1 MRITEKKGLHVLG
14 LAGLMLIVP
23 ALTFAQSSNNDDLTV
38 VSGVV
43 TDAALGTPMAGV
55 RVQAYNN
62 PSHSAM
68 TKEDGSYSIRI
79 PDYVSSLVFSV
90 EGSNRAVCALNGR
103 TEGVDMV
110 MYSDVFSEIYNARTT
125 GTRSKD
131 LVVDYLNAD
140 LSIDDQIQKN
150 LQGDIM
156 GTIRSGQL
164 GMGASMLIN
173 GINSLNINTQPLIVI
188 DGVIMDMGYDK
199 VFQHDGFYNNLLA
212 NVMVEDIESV
222 SVLKNGY
229 ALYGAKG
236 ANGVIVINTKRNK
249 SMATKIDL
257 SIAGNYQLV
266 PKFPAMMDASQYRS
280 YVSEMIG
287 STDTKLNTF
296 KFLSI
301 DKQYHYYNT
310 YHNETDWTEV
320 AYRNAFIQNYSMN
333 VDGGDDIAKY
343 TLSVGFAK
351 GDGTLKESDYQRFN
365 LRLNSD
371 IVLADKL
378 LLRFDASYSD
388 VTRDMRDDGIVEDVD
403 NDMITSPGFL
413 SLVKSPFL
421 SPYALSN
428 QGNITT
434 AFLADADDYLDEL
447 LGDEASLSNPLSIL
461 ENANGINKNY
471 FGNRLITLSIT
482 PTWEYSRYL
491 KFKEHFSYT
500 LVNSDENYFIPI
512 EGTPHFE
519 LEGLGEVD
527 NKVASMNSKYDGF
540 MSNTYFDYARRF
552 KAHDVALQGGFRYIN
567 NALTQSSMS
576 GYNSGNDKT
585 PNMTPDLKYP
595 LINSLQAKD
604 ISLTWWAVGDYNF
617 KERYYLSAGLSLM
630 ASSRFGGKVS
640 NGIKIGVPWG
650 VFPSVQAG
658 WVASAEPWFNVK
670 AIDYL
675 KLNAGFDLTGNDGFD
690 DAASRTYFAPV
701 KVLQMSGLAIDNIGN
716 TSLQWETVSKLSA
729 GLDMNMFRNRASLSL
744 YGYMSTTDNLLSIS
758 SLSEVTGVRN
768 AWSNGG
774 TLKNTGFD
782 ATLSGKLVNTNMVK
796 WELGASIGKYKTEI
810 TKLPDDAAITLES
823 YGATLRTEVGGPISV
838 FYGYKTDGVFSTA
851 ADAERELQVQVF
863 DEDGDPVYEADGV
876 TPKYVNEALHMRS
889 DRGINT
895 YFEAGDVKFIDMNGD
910 AIINEKDMVKIGDPN
925 PDFYG
930 RLFTNLNVKN
940 LTLSATMTYKIG
952 GDVYNYQRMILESGS
967 RFMNQTL
974 AVTNHWTCEGQVT
987 DYPKLVYGDPHQNS
1001 RFSDRWIEDG
1011 SYLRLKNVTLSYRIP
1026 VVNEYLH
1033 GITVWC
1039 AGNNLLTLTRYLGS
1053 DPEFSLSNNAYTMGI
1068 DRGLVPQS
1076 RNFSL
1081 GIKINL

>member
-14 LAGLMLIVP
+14 LAGLMLMVP
-23 ALTFAQSSNNDDLTV
+23 ALTFAQSSNDDLTV
-38 VSGVV
+38 VTGVV

-62 PSHSAM
+62 PSHAAM

-79 PDYVSSLVFSV
+79 PDYVSSLVFVV
-90 EGSNRAVCALNGR
+90 EGSNRSVCALNGR
-103 TEGVDMV
+103 TEGVDV
-110 MYSDVFSEIYNARTT
+110 KMYSDVFSEIYDAKTT
-125 GTRSKD
+125 ASESKD
-131 LVVDYLNAD
+131 LEVDYLNAD
-140 LSIDDQIQKN
+140 LSVDDQIQKS

-156 GTIRSGQL
+156 GTVRSAQL
-164 GMGASMLIN
+164 GSGISMLIN
-173 GINSLNINTQPLIVI
+173 GVNSLNINTQPLVVL
-188 DGVIMDMGYDK
+188 DGVILDMGYDK
-199 VFQHDGFYNNLLA
+199 VFNHDGFYNNILA
-212 NVMVEDIESV
+212 NIMVEDIESV

-236 ANGVIVINTKRNK
+236 ANGVILINTKRNR
-249 SMATKIDL
+249 SMATKIDV
-257 SIAGNYQLV
+257 SIAGNYQLM
-266 PKFPAMMDASQYRS
+266 PKFPQMMDASQYRS
-280 YVSEMIG
+280 YVSELIG
-287 STDTKLNTF
+287 STDTKLNSF
-296 KFLSI
+296 KFLNI

-310 YHNETDWTEV
+310 YHNETDWTDV
-320 AYRNAFIQNYSMN
+320 SYRNAFVQNYGVN

-351 GDGTLKESDYQRFN
+351 GDATLKENDYQRFN

-378 LLRFDASYSD
+378 VLRFDASYSD
-388 VTRDMRDDGIVEDVD
+388 VTRDLRDDGIVENIDD
-403 NDMITSPGFL
+403 DMITSPGFL
-413 SLVKSPFL
+413 SLAKAPFL
-421 SPYALSN
+421 SPYALST

-434 AFLADADDYLDEL
+434 AFLAGADDYLDEV
-447 LGDEASLSNPLSIL
+447 LGEEASLSNPLAIL

-500 LVNSDENYFIPI
+500 LVNTDENYFIPI
-512 EGTPHFE
+512 EGTPEFE
-519 LEGLGEVD
+519 LENLGKVE
-527 NKVASMNSKYDGF
+527 NKVAAMNSKYDGF

-567 NALTQSSMS
+567 NSLTESSMS

-585 PNMTPDLKYP
+585 PNMNSNLRYP
-595 LINSLQAKD
+595 LINSKQAQD
-604 ISLTWWAVGDYNF
+604 ISLTWWLDGDYNY

-650 VFPSVQAG
+650 IFPSVQAA

-675 KLNAGFDLTGNDGFD
+675 KLSAGYDLTGNDGFD
-690 DAASRTYFAPV
+690 DAAARTYFAPV
-701 KVLQMSGLAIDNIGN
+701 KILQMSGLAIENIGN
-716 TSLQWETVSKLSA
+716 SSLQWETVGKLSA
-729 GLDMNMFRNRASLSL
+729 GLDMNMFNNRMSLSMF
-744 YGYMSTTDNLLSIS
+744 GYMSNTDNLLSIS

-774 TLKNTGFD
+774 SLKNIGFD
-782 ATLSGKLVNTNMVK
+782 ATLAGKIVNTDMVK

-810 TKLPDDAAITLES
+810 TKLPDDAISIDA
-823 YGATLRTEVGGPISV
+823 YGATLRTEVGGPIAV
-838 FYGYKTDGVFSTA
+838 FYGYKTDGVFSSA
-851 ADAERELQVQVF
+851 ADAERLIPVQRF
-863 DEDGDPVYEADGV
+863 DEDGDPVFDVDGQ
-876 TPKYVNEALHMRS
+876 PIYDNEALHMRS

-895 YFEAGDVKFIDMNGD
+895 YFEAGDVKFVDMNGD

-930 RLFTNLNVKN
+930 RLFTNLNIKN
-940 LTLSATMTYKIG
+940 FTLSATMTYKLG
-952 GDVYNYQRMILESGS
+952 GDVFNYQRMILESGS
-967 RFMNQTL
+967 RFMNQTV

-987 DYPKLVYGDPHQNS
+987 DYPKLVYGDPHQNG

-1026 VVNEYLH
+1026 VVNDYLH

-1039 AGNNLLTLTRYLGS
+1039 AGNNLLTFTKYLGS
-1053 DPEFSLSNNAYTMGI
+1053 DPEFSLSNDAYTMGI
-1068 DRGLVPQS
+1068 DRGLLPQS

>member
-23 ALTFAQSSNNDDLTV
+23 ALTFAQSGNNDDLTV
-38 VSGVV
+38 VTGVV

-62 PSHSAM
+62 PSHAAM
-68 TKEDGSYSIRI
+68 TKEDGSYAIRI

-103 TEGVDMV
+103 TEGVDMK
-110 MYSDVFSEIYNARTT
+110 MYSDAFSEVYDARTT
-125 GTRSKD
+125 ASKRSDSK
-131 LVVDYLNAD
+131 VDYLNAD
-140 LSIDDQIQKN
+140 LSVDDQIQKN
-150 LQGDIM
+150 LQGNM
-156 GTIRSGQL
+156 LSTMRSAQL
-164 GMGASMLIN
+164 GVGASMLID
-173 GINSLNINTQPLIVI
+173 GINSLNINTQPLIVL
-188 DGVIMDMGYDK
+188 DGVILDMGYDK
-199 VFQHDGFYNNLLA
+199 VFNHDGFFNNLLA
-212 NVMVEDIESV
+212 NLMVEDIESV
-222 SVLKNGY
+222 SVLKNGL
-229 ALYGAKG
+229 AVYGAKG
-236 ANGVIVINTKRNK
+236 ANGVILINTKRNK

-257 SIAGNYQLV
+257 SISGNYQLM
-266 PKFPAMMDASQYRS
+266 PKFPVMMNASEYRS
-280 YVSEMIG
+280 YVSELIG
-287 STDTKLNTF
+287 STDTKLSTF
-296 KFLSI
+296 KFLRTE
-301 DKQYHYYNT
+301 KGYHYYNT
-310 YHNETDWTEV
+310 YHNETDWTDV
-320 AYRNAFIQNYSMN
+320 SYRNAFIQNYSMN

-351 GDGTLKESDYQRFN
+351 GDATLRENDYQRFN

-371 IVLADKL
+371 IVLGDKL

-388 VTRDMRDDGIVEDVD
+388 VTRDLRDDGAVEDID
-403 NDMITSPGFL
+403 NGMLTAPGFL
-413 SLVKSPFL
+413 GLVKAPFL
-421 SPYALSN
+421 SPYASTN
-428 QGNITT
+428 QGSIST
-434 AFLADADDYLDEL
+434 AFLAGADDYLDEV
-447 LGDEASLSNPLSIL
+447 LGDEASLSNPQAIL
-461 ENANGINKNY
+461 EYGNGINKNY

-512 EGTPHFE
+512 EGTPRFQ
-519 LEGLGEVD
+519 LADMSLVD
-527 NKVASMNSKYDGF
+527 NKVAAMNSKYDGF

-552 KAHDVALQGGFRYIN
+552 KAHDLALQGGFRYIN
-567 NALTQSSMS
+567 NAFTQSSMS

-585 PNMTPDLKYP
+585 PNMNPHLKFP
-595 LINSLQAKD
+595 LINSMQAKD
-604 ISLTWWAVGDYNF
+604 ISLTWWLNGDYNF
-617 KERYYLSAGLSLM
+617 KERYYLSAGVSLM

-640 NGIKIGVPWG
+640 NGVKIGVPWG
-650 VFPSVQAG
+650 IFPSVQGA
-658 WVASAEPWFNVK
+658 WIASAEPWFNVK

-675 KLNAGFDLTGNDGFD
+675 KLSAGFDLTGNDGFD

-701 KVLQMSGLAIDNIGN
+701 KILQMSGLAIKNIGN
-716 TSLQWETVSKLSA
+716 SSLQWETVSKFTA
-729 GLDMNMFRNRASLSL
+729 GLDMNLFSNKMSLSL
-744 YGYMSTTDNLLSIS
+744 NGYISNTDNLLSIS

-774 TLKNTGFD
+774 SLKNTGFD
-782 ATLSGKLVNTNMVK
+782 ATIAGKLVNTNMVK

-810 TKLPDDAAITLES
+810 TKLPDDAIMLES
-823 YGATLRTEVGGPISV
+823 YGANLRTEVGGPIAV

-851 ADAERELQVQVF
+851 ADAEHELQVQVF
-863 DEDGDPVYEADGV
+863 DEDGDPVLDANGSP
-876 TPKYVNEALHMRS
+876 TFVNEALHMRS

-895 YFEAGDVKFIDMNGD
+895 YFEAGDVKFVDMNGD

-925 PDFYG
+925 PDFFG
-930 RLFTNLNVKN
+930 RIFTNFNVKN
-940 LTLSATMTYKIG
+940 LTLSATMTYKVG
-952 GDVYNYQRMILESGS
+952 GDIYNYQRMILESGS
-967 RFMNQTL
+967 RFLNQTV

-987 DYPKLVYGDPHQNS
+987 DYPKVVYGDPHQNG

-1039 AGNNLLTLTRYLGS
+1039 AGNNLLTFTKYLGS
-1053 DPEFSLSNNAYTMGI
+1053 DPEFSLSNDAYSMGI
-1068 DRGLVPQS
+1068 DRGLLPQS

-1081 GIKINL
+1081 GVKINL

>member
-23 ALTFAQSSNNDDLTV
+23 ALTFAQSSNNDNLTV
-38 VSGVV
+38 VTGIV

-68 TKEDGSYSIRI
+68 TREDGSYSIRI

-103 TEGVDMV
+103 TEGVDMI
-110 MYSDVFSEIYNARTT
+110 MYSDAFSEIYDARTT
-125 GTRSKD
+125 ASKSKD
-131 LVVDYLNAD
+131 INVDYLNAD
-140 LSIDDQIQKN
+140 LNVDNQIQTS
-150 LQGDIM
+150 LQGDVM
-156 GTIRSGQL
+156 GTVRSAQL
-164 GMGASMLIN
+164 GAGISMLIN
-173 GINSLNINTQPLIVI
+173 GINSLNINTQPLIVL
-188 DGVIMDMGYDK
+188 DGVILDMGYDK
-199 VFQHDGFYNNLLA
+199 VFNHDGFYNNLLA
-212 NVMVEDIESV
+212 NIMVEDIESV

-236 ANGVIVINTKRNK
+236 ANGVILINTKRNR
-249 SMATKIDL
+249 SMATKIDV
-257 SIAGNYQLV
+257 SIAGNYQLI
-266 PKFPAMMDASQYRS
+266 PKFPQMMDASQYRS

-287 STDTKLNTF
+287 TTDTKLSSF

-310 YHNETDWTEV
+310 YHNETDWTDV
-320 AYRNAFIQNYSMN
+320 SYKNAFIQNYSLN

-351 GDGTLKESDYQRFN
+351 GDATLKENDYQRFN

-371 IVLADKL
+371 IALADKL
-378 LLRFDASYSD
+378 FLRFDASYSD
-388 VTRDMRDDGIVEDVD
+388 VTRDLRDDGIIENID
-403 NDMITSPGFL
+403 NGMVTSPGFL

-434 AFLADADDYLDEL
+434 AFLAGADDYLDEL
-447 LGDEASLSNPLSIL
+447 LGDEASLSNPQAIL
-461 ENANGINKNY
+461 QNANGINKNY

-482 PTWEYSRYL
+482 PSWEYSRYL

-512 EGTPHFE
+512 EGTPTFD

-527 NKVASMNSKYDGF
+527 NKVAAMNSKYDGF

-552 KAHDVALQGGFRYIN
+552 NAHDVALQGGFRYIN
-567 NALTQSSMS
+567 NGLTQSSMS

-585 PNMTPDLKYP
+585 PNMSRDLRYP
-595 LINSLQAKD
+595 LINSLQTKD
-604 ISLTWWAVGDYNF
+604 ISLTWWLDGDYSF

-640 NGIKIGVPWG
+640 NGVKIGVPWG
-650 VFPSVQAG
+650 IFPSIQGA

-670 AIDYL
+670 PIDYL
-675 KLNAGFDLTGNDGFD
+675 KLSVGYDLTGNDGFD
-690 DAASRTYFAPV
+690 DAAARTYFAPV
-701 KVLQMSGLAIDNIGN
+701 KILQMSGLAIKNIGN
-716 TSLQWETVSKLSA
+716 SSLQWETVSKLTA
-729 GLDMNMFRNRASLSL
+729 GLDMNLFKNRMSVSVNGYLSK
-744 YGYMSTTDNLLSIS
+744 TDNLLSIS
-758 SLSEVTGVRN
+758 SLSELTGVKDS
-768 AWSNGG
+768 WSNGG
-774 TLKNTGFD
+774 SLKNTGFD
-782 ATLSGKLVNTNMVK
+782 ATVAGKLVNTNMVK

-810 TKLPDDAAITLES
+810 TKLPDES
-823 YGATLRTEVGGPISV
+823 VTVETYGATLKTEVGGPIAT

-851 ADAERELQVQVF
+851 DEAGQQLQVQVF
-863 DEDGDPVYEADGV
+863 DEDGDPVYDANGNP
-876 TPKYVNEALHMRS
+876 TFVNEALHMRS

-895 YFEAGDVKFIDMNGD
+895 YFEAGDVKFVDINGD

-940 LTLSATMTYKIG
+940 FTLSATMTYKIG
-952 GDVYNYQRMILESGS
+952 GDIYNYERMILESGS
-967 RFMNQTL
+967 RFMNQTV

-987 DYPKLVYGDPHQNS
+987 EYPKLVYGDPHQNA

-1011 SYLRLKNVTLSYRIP
+1011 SYLRLKNVTLSYKIP

-1039 AGNNLLTLTRYLGS
+1039 AANNLLTFTKYLGS
-1053 DPEFSLSNNAYTMGI
+1053 DPEFSMSNNAYMMGI
-1068 DRGLVPQS
+1068 DRGLLPQS

-1081 GIKINL
+1081 GVKINL